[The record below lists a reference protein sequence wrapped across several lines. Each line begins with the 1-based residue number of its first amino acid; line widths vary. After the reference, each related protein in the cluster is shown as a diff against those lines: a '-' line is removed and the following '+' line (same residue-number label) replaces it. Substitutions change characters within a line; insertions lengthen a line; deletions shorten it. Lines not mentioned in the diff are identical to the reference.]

1 MLRGCGMHHAPS
13 LEGVCWIYWA
23 QGKWRCE
30 LRRMVREAVNLLYFF
45 VYKATCIY
53 STLRA
58 CKGPAKRARRLLPQ
72 VNLPFTYRSPLKYPS
87 SPSFVICAAS
97 HLSQVQYDREQV
109 LSGRAGL

>member
-1 MLRGCGMHHAPS
+1 MHHAPS

-58 CKGPAKRARRLLPQ
+58 CKGPAKRAHRLLPHKR
-72 VNLPFTYRSPLKYPS
+72 VLLRSSGVVYNSLAANPS
-87 SPSFVICAAS
+87 NVAIA
-97 HLSQVQYDREQV
+97 DR
-109 LSGRAGL
+109 

>member
-1 MLRGCGMHHAPS
+1 MHHAPS

-72 VNLPFTYRSPLKYPS
+72 HVTEYPVVIESAWCKPMSIRTYSVLQNPSNVLPDWPYQHVDKQEKVINL
-87 SPSFVICAAS
+87 
-97 HLSQVQYDREQV
+97 
-109 LSGRAGL
+109 